1 LCSEHGAHYKNR
13 VKLNVA
19 VKHINSRGVLLT
31 FPMNNKK
38 EPRSLWTEFFPR
50 KKMVWEW
57 DEDGDASVAQLW
69 HLRTEL
75 SESREVVYAKWYQ
88 GRATFFS
95 RDFYLGALGTMHAN
109 GFFMGTLSRQAR
121 DILDILEE
129 DSPLS
134 TKVLKK
140 RADLVGK
147 DNQRFYDRA
156 MRQLWDRF
164 LIVAFGEVEDG
175 AFPSLAVGSTKNL
188 FEDLWRESQALS
200 RSSAEKI
207 LESAFEEA
215 PSFKKFWTRKWTEL
229 NKQGS

>member
-1 LCSEHGAHYKNR
+1 MTISK
-13 VKLNVA
+13 A

-31 FPMNNKK
+31 FPMNNQK

-57 DEDGDASVAQLW
+57 DEDGDASVAKLW

-95 RDFYLGALGTMHAN
+95 TEFYVAALALMQAN
-109 GFFMGTLSRQAR
+109 GFFRNSLSRQAR
-121 DILDILEE
+121 DILDLLEE

-140 RADLVGK
+140 RADLMGK
-147 DNQRFYDRA
+147 DNQRVLRP
-156 MRQLWDRF
+156 RF
-164 LIVAFGEVEDG
+164 EATL
-175 AFPSLAVGSTKNL
+175 GSFFNRG
-188 FEDLWRESQALS
+188 LWRS
-200 RSSAEKI
+200 RRR
-207 LESAFEEA
+207 
-215 PSFKKFWTRKWTEL
+215 SFSVARSGFNQEFI
-229 NKQGS
+229 

>member
-1 LCSEHGAHYKNR
+1 MTLAK
-13 VKLNVA
+13 A
-19 VKHINSRGVLLT
+19 VKHINFRGVLLT
-31 FPMNNKK
+31 FPMNNNK
-38 EPRSLWTEFFPR
+38 EPRSLWTEFYPR
-50 KKMVWEW
+50 KKMIWEW
-57 DEDGDASVAQLW
+57 DEDGDASVAKLW

-95 RDFYLGALGTMHAN
+95 RDFYLGALAVMHAK
-109 GFFMGTLSRQAR
+109 GFFKNSLSRQAR

-134 TKVLKK
+134 TKVIKK

-147 DNQRFYDRA
+147 DSQRFYDRA
-156 MRQLWDRF
+156 LRELWNRF

-188 FEDLWRESQALS
+188 FEDLWREAQSIRPAT
-200 RSSAEKI
+200 AEKM
-207 LESAFEEA
+207 LESAFTEA
-215 PSFKKFWTRKWTEL
+215 PLFKKFWDRKWHEL
-229 NKQGS
+229 NKI

>member
-1 LCSEHGAHYKNR
+1 MTISK
-13 VKLNVA
+13 A

-31 FPMNNKK
+31 FPMNNQK

-57 DEDGDASVAQLW
+57 DEDGDASVAKLW

-95 RDFYLGALGTMHAN
+95 TEFYVAALALMHAN
-109 GFFMGTLSRQAR
+109 GFFRNSLSRQAR

-129 DSPLS
+129 DSPIS

-156 MRQLWDRF
+156 LKELWDRF

-188 FEDLWRESQALS
+188 FEGLWREGQAMNKS
-200 RSSAEKI
+200 EAEDKI
-207 LESAFEEA
+207 KGALEEA
-215 PSFKKFWTRKWTEL
+215 PLFKKFWNRKWSEL
-229 NKQGS
+229 NQI